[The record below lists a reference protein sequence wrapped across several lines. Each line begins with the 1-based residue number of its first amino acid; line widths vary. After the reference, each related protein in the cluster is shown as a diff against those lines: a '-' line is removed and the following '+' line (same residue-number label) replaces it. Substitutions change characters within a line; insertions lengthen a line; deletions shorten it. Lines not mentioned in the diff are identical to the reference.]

1 MAYEALCE
9 LAPTMSKVISYWF
22 SSVPPTATTW
32 ARHVSGPLHLLSP
45 CLVHSSHSY
54 LHGPL
59 PHCIHVLLKCYLSE
73 LPPTTLN
80 VKIKS
85 ISIPYPS
92 PLLYFSPW
100 GLPKLNTMYSY
111 LSCLLFVFL
120 KGNINSMRKGI
131 AYLVLCPQG
140 MH

>member
-1 MAYEALCE
+1 MSQGLCTCGP
-9 LAPTMSKVISYWF
+9 LAWYTL
-22 SSVPPTATTW
+22 PTAI
-32 ARHVSGPLHLLSP
+32 
-45 CLVHSSHSY
+45 CMVHS
-54 LHGPL
+54 LTAFMF
-59 PHCIHVLLKCYLSE
+59 LLKCHLSE

-85 ISIPYPS
+85 LSIPYPS

-100 GLPKLNTMYSY
+100 GLPKLNTMYTY